1 MSDKKNKTARID
13 MRVVP
18 ELNERV
24 KELAENLGISRNE
37 AIERAIN
44 NYVLDKDIFVFCPD
58 CGLPVFEKERMP
70 IWEGVEAIECRKGHK
85 NLYDFEKEKFVTH

>member
-24 KELAENLGISRNE
+24 KELAENLGISRY
-37 AIERAIN
+37 AKI
-44 NYVLDKDIFVFCPD
+44 
-58 CGLPVFEKERMP
+58 
-70 IWEGVEAIECRKGHK
+70 
-85 NLYDFEKEKFVTH
+85 